1 MPKIPTYTAQG
12 RPTTEVGS
20 LRSNIKLDPT
30 RTMASGLLPAA
41 KAIDDYHV
49 KQRDNNEKLE
59 ARKTFYEMKA
69 ESDKII
75 ESYKNNSD
83 EFESVNG
90 YNGEFD
96 SYKNQKLSQI
106 KNKRIKKRLELLL
119 AEDQAEN
126 VYKIKKNSFDAFETN
141 ETQTYNDGQNI
152 LANEYALATDKSLK
166 NIKLNKMLDLAAEH
180 GDIHQKGEAWLKE
193 ETNKIKANS
202 ELFEVDSAL
211 ASKDFATATNILR
224 ASKSIDND
232 DVEKRIVKIKE
243 QEGEYNEMNYYIGNL
258 VEGKNLLIGADFK
271 YVDEKKVIE
280 ETDKRLIA
288 TAESNEL
295 NDEIKFGY
303 VDEVFAKNGIV
314 SPYYED
320 LFKAGY
326 NTGSTTTFDN
336 PSDVPDTLIQAVKSA
351 EIADRVGR
359 LNVYTSQ
366 EEERFFQN
374 VIALKQINGFSDFE
388 AIRAAKN
395 FEMNYDAN
403 IIKGASKQKRLTLD
417 DVQSSSKFKET
428 GATNI
433 GEVRGYAGRLYDM
446 YINLGI
452 KDVKARKQVKKD
464 LDNNIVVEDN
474 HAYLK
479 RDIVAF
485 QAIDGLQNVKLYKEI
500 IIKDNLETGE
510 DPDDFYLQH
519 NGGGQFEIRRK
530 VDLSTVYGKDDNPLI
545 FYNKDLK
552 EIKEKRIQ
560 DYKSSIIQMSDEK
573 QTNKKQTTSELL
585 TVEGS

>member
-41 KAIDDYHV
+41 KAINDYHV

-83 EFESVNG
+83 EFESVNR

-166 NIKLNKMLDLAAEH
+166 NIKLNKMIDLAAEH

-224 ASKSIDND
+224 ASKSIDNE

-258 VEGKNLLIGADFK
+258 IEGKNLLIGADFK

-336 PSDVPDTLIQAVKSA
+336 PSDVPDILIQAVKSA
-351 EIADRVGR
+351 EIADRVRR

-395 FEMNYDAN
+395 FEMNYNAN
-403 IIKGASKQKRLTLD
+403 IIKGASKQKRLTLND
-417 DVQSSSKFKET
+417 IDSSKFKKT
-428 GATNI
+428 GATNL

-446 YINLGI
+446 YVNLGI
-452 KDVKARKQVKKD
+452 KDLKARKQVKKD

-530 VDLSTVYGKDDNPLI
+530 VDLSTVFGKDDNPLI

-552 EIKEKRIQ
+552 QIKEKRVQ

>member
-166 NIKLNKMLDLAAEH
+166 NIKLNKMIDLAAEH

-224 ASKSIDND
+224 ASKSIDNE

-258 VEGKNLLIGADFK
+258 IEGKNLLIGADFK

-336 PSDVPDTLIQAVKSA
+336 PSDVPDILIQAVKSA
-351 EIADRVGR
+351 EIADRVRR

-395 FEMNYDAN
+395 FEMNYNAN
-403 IIKGASKQKRLTLD
+403 IIKGASKQKRLTLND
-417 DVQSSSKFKET
+417 IDSSKFKKT
-428 GATNI
+428 GATNL

-446 YINLGI
+446 YVNLGI
-452 KDVKARKQVKKD
+452 KDLKARKQVKKD

-530 VDLSTVYGKDDNPLI
+530 VDLSTVFGKDDNPLI

-552 EIKEKRIQ
+552 QIKEKRVQ

>member
-1 MPKIPTYTAQG
+1 MPKIPTFTSQG

-20 LRSNIKLDPT
+20 IRSNIKLDPT
-30 RTMASGLLPAA
+30 RTIASALLPAA
-41 KAIDDYHV
+41 KAIDDYHI

-83 EFESVNG
+83 EFASING
-90 YNGEFD
+90 YNSDFD

-126 VYKIKKNSFDAFETN
+126 VYKIKKNSFDAFEVN

-152 LANEYALATDKSLK
+152 LANEYALATNQNLK

-180 GDIHQKGEAWLKE
+180 GDIHQKGEAWLKQ
-193 ETNKIKANS
+193 ETNKIKANA
-202 ELFEVDSAL
+202 ELFDVDAAL
-211 ASKDFATATNILR
+211 ARNDFATATNILR
-224 ASKSIDND
+224 ASKSIDNE
-232 DVEKRIVKIKE
+232 DVEKKVVKIKE

-258 VEGKNLLIGADFK
+258 IEGNNLLIGADFK

-288 TAESNEL
+288 TANANEL
-295 NDEIKFGY
+295 NDEVKFAY
-303 VDEVFAKNGIV
+303 VDKVFANNGIV

-320 LFKAGY
+320 LFKTGY
-326 NTGSTTTFDN
+326 NTGSTTTFDS
-336 PSDVPDTLIQAVKSA
+336 PSDVPNILIQSVKAA
-351 EIADRVGR
+351 EIADKTGR
-359 LNVYTSQ
+359 LNVYTSP
-366 EEERFFQN
+366 EEERFFKN
-374 VIALKQINGFSDFE
+374 VIVLKKINGLNNFE
-388 AIRAAKN
+388 AIKAAKN

-464 LDNNIVVEDN
+464 LDNNIVVEDS

-485 QAIDGLQNVKLYKEI
+485 QAIDGLQNIKLYKEI

-510 DPDDFYLQH
+510 NPDDFYLQH

-530 VDLSTVYGKDDNPLI
+530 VDLSTVYGKDSNPLI

-552 EIKEKRIQ
+552 KIKEQRIKT
-560 DYKSSIIQMSDEK
+560 YKSSIVELSKEK
-573 QTNKKQTTSELL
+573 QKNKKQTTSELL
-585 TVEGS
+585 KVKGS